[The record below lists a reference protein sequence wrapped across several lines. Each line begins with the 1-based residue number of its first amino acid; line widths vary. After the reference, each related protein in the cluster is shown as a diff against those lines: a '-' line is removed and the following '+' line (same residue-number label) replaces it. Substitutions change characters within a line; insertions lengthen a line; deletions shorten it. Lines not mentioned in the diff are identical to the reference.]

1 MKVFFHTLG
10 CKVNQYETEYMRLSL
25 NSAGY
30 ENTAEPDKADIVI
43 VNSCTVTGES
53 DRKTGQLVRKYRRLN
68 KEGVIVLTGCMPQA
82 FPTKAE
88 ELPADIILGN
98 GSGRNIVSVLER
110 FFQTGQRIVDVPK
123 HKKGEEFEKCSID
136 TFSERTRAYMKIED
150 GCDRGCTYCIIPK
163 ARGRVRSRS
172 LEDIKGEASALG
184 LAGFKEIILVGINLS
199 SYGKDI
205 GLTLADAVEAVAKA
219 DGVERIRLGSLE
231 PDLTDEPLLERLKQ
245 IPEFC
250 PQFHLS
256 LQSGCDE
263 TLKRMNRLYSSEEY
277 KKIVKAIRSRWENAG
292 ITTDIMVGF
301 VGETDEEFLSSLKF
315 AEEIGFVKAHIFPY
329 SVREGTAAAAMTGKV
344 DGKIKNQRAALM
356 AERLNK
362 KSLEIFAD
370 QKGKIF
376 SVLFETKEDDYILG
390 YGENYMPVYV
400 KAEADNL
407 HTVKNVKIT
416 GVYKDGAMGEII

>member
-1 MKVFFHTLG
+1 M
-10 CKVNQYETEYMRLSL
+10 
-25 NSAGY
+25 
-30 ENTAEPDKADIVI
+30 
-43 VNSCTVTGES
+43 
-53 DRKTGQLVRKYRRLN
+53 
-68 KEGVIVLTGCMPQA
+68 
-82 FPTKAE
+82 
-88 ELPADIILGN
+88 EL
-98 GSGRNIVSVLER
+98 
-110 FFQTGQRIVDVPK
+110 RI
-123 HKKGEEFEKCSID
+123 
-136 TFSERTRAYMKIED
+136 D
-150 GCDRGCTYCIIPK
+150 GYCIIPK